1 MAAISPRLPNDRGQ
15 GKIVNR
21 QTPGVSARTRQ
32 TGNAFLTGFDTQPMT
47 LWHLFSAAVIA

>member
-1 MAAISPRLPNDRGQ
+1 MPNDRGQ